1 MDEVAYR
8 VLFEANPHPMWVFDR
23 SSLRFLAVNDA
34 ALRQYG
40 YSREE
45 FLGRTILDI
54 RPEDDAS
61 LVPGSVEEGPSTPRI
76 WRHRRKDGSTLLAEI
91 SAQSLSFGGIDAR
104 LVLAIDV
111 TLRER
116 QAELLRQSNR
126 TLEAVLQTAPVGIV
140 VFDARGRI
148 THQNEAALR
157 LLGESGPEIVAHLLA
172 AVSRGE
178 IAALD
183 EIETENGRWVEAAA
197 RAVEI
202 GPGSRGAIVVLS
214 EITEHRARQGRL
226 SASLRASDAEIE
238 GLCFSV
244 SHDLRSPLRAID
256 GFAQLVLTD
265 PSAALNSEHRDALSR
280 VRRAAKRMDVLI
292 DGILGLSR
300 LSRASYEPCDFDL
313 SALVRRTADALLDAN
328 PARVIRFLIEPDL
341 MAYGDPRHA
350 ALLVEALLGN
360 AVKFS
365 FNRSPATVEFFAEGE
380 GWVVTDDGVGFDMAY
395 AGHLFRPFERLHSP
409 GEFPGNGLG
418 LAAAQR
424 IVRLHGGTISGLGEV
439 GQGARFTFTLA
450 SAENG
455 DFDARQASESK

>member
-1 MDEVAYR
+1 M
-8 VLFEANPHPMWVFDR
+8 
-23 SSLRFLAVNDA
+23 
-34 ALRQYG
+34 
-40 YSREE
+40 
-45 FLGRTILDI
+45 
-54 RPEDDAS
+54 
-61 LVPGSVEEGPSTPRI
+61 
-76 WRHRRKDGSTLLAEI
+76 LAEI

-148 THQNEAALR
+148 THQNETALR
-157 LLGESGPEIVAHLLA
+157 LFGESGPGMVAHLLDA
-172 AVSRGE
+172 ISRGE
-178 IAALD
+178 IEAWD
-183 EIETENGRWVEAAA
+183 EIETNGRWVEAAA
-197 RAVEI
+197 RAIAV
-202 GPGSRGAIVVLS
+202 GPGSSGAIVVLS

-226 SASLRASDAEIE
+226 SRSLQASDAEIE

-265 PSAALNSEHRDALSR
+265 PSAALNSEHRDALTR

-292 DGILGLSR
+292 DGILALSR
-300 LSRASYEPCDFDL
+300 LSRSSYEPCDFNL
-313 SALVRRTADALLDAN
+313 SALVRRTADALLQAN
-328 PARVIRFLIEPDL
+328 PARTIRFLIEPDL

-350 ALLVEALLGN
+350 GLLVEALLGN

-365 FNRSPATVEFFAEGE
+365 INRNPATVEFFAEGE

-409 GEFPGNGLG
+409 GEFPGNGQG

-424 IVRLHGGTISGLGEV
+424 VVRLHDGTISGLGEV
-439 GQGARFTFTLA
+439 GKGARFTFTLA